1 MMRGGFLSVLNF
13 LENFCF
19 LVILYVIK
27 YLHHKPSKTAYSLAD
42 LADSRRQKTSWGK
55 GSAKADA
62 TDSAEKD
69 S

>member
-1 MMRGGFLSVLNF
+1 M
-13 LENFCF
+13 
-19 LVILYVIK
+19 
-27 YLHHKPSKTAYSLAD
+27 HHKCCKSCKTAYSLAD